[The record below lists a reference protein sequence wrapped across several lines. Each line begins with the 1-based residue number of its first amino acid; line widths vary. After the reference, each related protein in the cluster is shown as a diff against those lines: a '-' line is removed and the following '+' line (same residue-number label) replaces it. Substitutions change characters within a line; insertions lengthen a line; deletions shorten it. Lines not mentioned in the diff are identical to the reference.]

1 MCENKKLIGGDDLY
15 FKACLLDLAVNGVLR
30 IGKDAAI
37 PDDLSTSLSNFSN
50 SFLRDIELAVYGE
63 PFWSDPEA
71 CKNTP
76 DDVKGSNQANA
87 ERTTNHEPH

>member
-63 PFWSDPEA
+63 PFWSDPAE
-71 CKNTP
+71 C
-76 DDVKGSNQANA
+76 KGSNQANA